1 MFSSDINTDVT
12 RSEGKE
18 LPRVITLTRNDELV
32 ILFLHG
38 DEMIMTSRSI
48 RFEAYIYVAI
58 SFQYEKV

>member
-18 LPRVITLTRNDELV
+18 LPRVITLTRNDKLV

-58 SFQYEKV
+58 SFQFEKV

>member
-18 LPRVITLTRNDELV
+18 LPRVITLTRNDKLV